1 MQNMFDGSIY
11 LTVMG
16 LVLAGLPVLIVKQVY
31 KYFGLQKT
39 WKELVISKWSF
50 FLVTALLLPMVW
62 QFIPHTVKELRWV
75 NFLQHGVGGG
85 VAVALG
91 CLFMIQHF
99 KDKLE
104 FFNSRIFQII
114 FIFAFVSSLG
124 VLNEILEFAFDALRV
139 GIYSNDR
146 YDTWFDLVANSTGA
160 LMTFA
165 VYQLLSWPVSVYKH
179 LKD

>member
-1 MQNMFDGSIY
+1 MFDGSIY

-16 LVLAGLPVLIVKQVY
+16 FVLAILPIFIVKVVY
-31 KYFGLQKT
+31 GYFGISKS
-39 WKELVISKWSF
+39 WKELVVSKWSI
-50 FLVTALLLPMVW
+50 FLVIALVLPMLW
-62 QFIPHTVKELRWV
+62 QFLPHASKELRWV
-75 NFLQHGVGGG
+75 NFLQHGIGGG

-91 CLFMIQHF
+91 CLFMIQYF
-99 KDKLE
+99 KDKLD
-104 FFNSRIFQII
+104 FFNSRVFQII

-124 VLNEILEFAFDALRV
+124 VLNEILEFTFDALRV

-160 LMTFA
+160 LATFA
-165 VYQLLSWPVSVYKH
+165 IYQFLSWPMSIYKH

>member
-1 MQNMFDGSIY
+1 MFDGSIY

-16 LVLAGLPVLIVKQVY
+16 IVLAALPILIVKSIY
-31 KYFGLQKT
+31 KYFGINVN
-39 WKELVISKWSF
+39 WKSLIASKSSI
-50 FLVTALLLPMVW
+50 FLLIALLLPMFW
-62 QFIPHTVKELRWV
+62 QFIPHDFKELRWV

-91 CLFMIQHF
+91 CLYMIGHF

-104 FFNSRIFQII
+104 FFNSRIFQMV
-114 FIFAFVSSLG
+114 FIFMCVSSLG
-124 VLNEILEFAFDALRV
+124 VLNEILEFTFDALRI

-160 LMTFA
+160 LATFII
-165 VYQLLSWPVSVYKH
+165 YQFFSWPISIYKH
-179 LKD
+179 LRG